1 MSSTPPPADRTPRP
15 LTGGAMMAGAGR
27 ITVAV
32 TGALTTVLIARL
44 LGPDGS
50 GGYVLAQ
57 SIVLLLTVA
66 TTMGVEHG
74 IAYYV
79 SGGEWAPGNAYASAL
94 RVSVVMG
101 LAGAAAG
108 LLLRLAIPSAFGG
121 LSVGLTAVVVA
132 ALPFALLT
140 FYVPYIALAIDRYE
154 AYVLPTAFQSA
165 LALVLAGTGAI
176 AFDLEGAV
184 GGLAASYVITGLAV
198 AVWGARRLAPRRE
211 HAEERQLRRAV
222 SFGIK
227 GYAANALQMINYR
240 FDLFVLSAVAT
251 TAAVGHYSVALAVTS
266 VLVLAPA
273 AVSEVLFP
281 RIAHLSARPGEDA
294 EAHRDM
300 VEVKGLRHVTLAVL
314 VMTAVLALAL
324 LLLVVP
330 VYGHDFRPAIALG
343 LILLPGV
350 AANGISGVLAAT
362 VVGRGRPKYSL
373 YAVLISTPPTLVLYA
388 VLIPW
393 LDATGAAL
401 ASTLS
406 YLITFVAIAVLY
418 GRLTGRSLARSLVPT
433 RSEWHDLRALP
444 DAVIRWARQAHA

>member
-1 MSSTPPPADRTPRP
+1 
-15 LTGGAMMAGAGR
+15 MAGAGR
-27 ITVAV
+27 VTVAL
-32 TGALTTVLIARL
+32 TGALATVLIARV

-57 SIVLLLTVA
+57 SILLLLTVA

-74 IAYYV
+74 IAYFV
-79 SGGEWAPGNAYASAL
+79 SSGAWAPANAYVAAL

-101 LAGAAAG
+101 VVGAAAG
-108 LLLRLAIPSAFGG
+108 LLIRVAVPAAFGE
-121 LSVGLTAVVVA
+121 LSIGLTAVLA
-132 ALPFALLT
+132 GTLPFALMA

-154 AYVLPTAFQSA
+154 AYVLPTALQSA
-165 LALVLAGTGAI
+165 LALILAGAGAI

-184 GGLAASYVITGLAV
+184 VGLAASYVVTGLGV
-198 AVWGARRLAPRRE
+198 AVWGARRLGSRGD
-211 HAEERQLRRAV
+211 HQDRQLRRAV

-240 FDLFVLSAVAT
+240 LDLFVLSAVAA
-251 TAAVGHYSVALAVTS
+251 TAAVGHYSVAIAVTS

-281 RIAHLSARPGEDA
+281 RVAQLSSRAAEDA
-294 EAHRDM
+294 EAQREM

-314 VMTAVLALAL
+314 VMTVVLALAL

-330 VYGHDFRPAIALG
+330 VYGAEFRSSIALG

-362 VVGRGRPKYSL
+362 VVGRGRPAYSL
-373 YAVLISTPPTLVLYA
+373 YAVLISTPATLLLYA

-406 YLITFVAIAVLY
+406 YLITFTAIAVLY
-418 GRLTGRSLARSLVPT
+418 GRLTGRSLARSLLPT

-444 DAVIRWARQAHA
+444 DAVLKWARQVHA